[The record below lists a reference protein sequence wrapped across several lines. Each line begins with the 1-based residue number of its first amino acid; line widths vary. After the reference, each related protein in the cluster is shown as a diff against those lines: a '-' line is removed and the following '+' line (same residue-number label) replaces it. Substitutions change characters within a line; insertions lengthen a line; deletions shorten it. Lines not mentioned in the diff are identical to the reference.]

1 MIAAKFSNSF
11 KVGSDYRSAN
21 RTRYFVAIGRAN
33 KTMPHKRKT
42 TPTSI
47 MATCERMSFVVGET
61 FASYAELEKKNVIR
75 EEMLYS

>member
-1 MIAAKFSNSF
+1 
-11 KVGSDYRSAN
+11 
-21 RTRYFVAIGRAN
+21 
-33 KTMPHKRKT
+33 MPHKRKT